1 MVSSAG
7 GPGIGGG
14 PETAV
19 LGVVLLIVIV
29 AVIIWKGVF

>member
-1 MVSSAG
+1 MFSSAG

-19 LGVVLLIVIV
+19 LGVVLLVIV
-29 AVIIWKGVF
+29 VAVVIWKGFF